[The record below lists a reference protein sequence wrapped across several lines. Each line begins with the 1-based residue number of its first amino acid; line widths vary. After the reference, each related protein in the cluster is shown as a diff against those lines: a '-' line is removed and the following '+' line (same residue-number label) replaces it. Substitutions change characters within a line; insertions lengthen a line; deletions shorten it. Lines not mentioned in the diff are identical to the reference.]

1 MEIIRI
7 LSLSLLMIV
16 NLCLILCYIV
26 STKEN
31 DKEGR
36 SVILI
41 LLTIFMI
48 PTIYIILN

>member
-16 NLCLILCYIV
+16 NLCLILCYMI
-26 STKEN
+26 SIKET

-41 LLTIFMI
+41 LLIIFVI

>member
-7 LSLSLLMIV
+7 LSISLLMIV
-16 NLCLILCYIV
+16 NLCLISCYLI
-26 STKEN
+26 STKES

-36 SVILI
+36 SIILV
-41 LLTIFMI
+41 LLTIFVI